1 MRFNYRFAM
10 EEYKNVEKYLD
21 GYKYRCEVTGSLRRK
36 KEDVGD
42 IDIVVG
48 NQLSLSDSLSI
59 HEYSDSTQKS
69 MNKSEMWSKREKVK
83 LESKEKLEELEE
95 QVLETVS
102 KYSEVERRI
111 NHYEFLLKSGISI
124 HMIPEISKYFN
135 YTLWH
140 STGPKPHVKLIKKIY
155 SEKGREIDM
164 ENTVEKKIYEDI
176 DLEYLEPEKRC
187 RLMSKEKGKN

>member
-10 EEYKNVEKYLD
+10 EEYEKVEKYLD
-21 GYKYRCEVTGSLRRK
+21 GYEYRCEVTGSLRRK
-36 KEDVGD
+36 RKDVGD

-48 NQLSLSDSLSI
+48 NQLSLSDPLSI
-59 HEYSDSTQKS
+59 HKYSDSTQKS
-69 MNKSEMWSKREKVK
+69 MNKSEIWSKREEVR
-83 LESKEKLEELEE
+83 LESKENLEEVEREILE
-95 QVLETVS
+95 LVS

-124 HMIPEISKYFN
+124 HMIPEISKHFN

-155 SEKGREIDM
+155 NEKRMEIDT

-176 DLEYLEPEKRC
+176 DLEYLEPEERYW
-187 RLMSKEKGKN
+187 LMPKEKGKN